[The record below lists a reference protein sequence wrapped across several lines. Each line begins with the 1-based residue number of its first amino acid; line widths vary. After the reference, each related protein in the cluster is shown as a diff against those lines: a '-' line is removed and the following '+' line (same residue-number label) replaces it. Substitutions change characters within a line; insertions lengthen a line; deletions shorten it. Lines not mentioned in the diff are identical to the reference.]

1 MGKCKSI
8 ETEIFSFNIHEISGF
23 PHNVTEHNIFIQP
36 NKILVSNI
44 ESIQLSVRN
53 SAQGK
58 KLIEAHYDRKPIIVV
73 FYIINA
79 PSIEKDLILFE
90 NKFKEKLN
98 CSYVIG
104 TFNNVSSILVDG
116 TVLIEKDKCFCVALF
131 NLSLGKVVDFTT
143 TYIHETNR
151 KGALVLGLRPRYSNL
166 IIEKIEINNCEGE

>member
-1 MGKCKSI
+1 MGKYKTI
-8 ETEIFSFNIHEISGF
+8 ETEIYSFNIHEISGF

-36 NKILVSNI
+36 NKILASNI
-44 ESIQLSVRN
+44 EPIRFSVRN
-53 SAQGK
+53 INQGK
-58 KLIEAHYDRKPIIVV
+58 TLIQAHYNTKPIIIA
-73 FYIINA
+73 FYSINA
-79 PSIEKDLILFE
+79 PSIEDDLSLFD
-90 NKFKEKLN
+90 NKYKEILN

-151 KGALVLGLRPRYSNL
+151 KGALVLGLQPLYSNL
-166 IIEKIEINNCEGE
+166 IIEKIVLNNYKGE